1 MDRHIKPVS
10 FSVSIIL
17 VILKLPLI
25 FSGVIFLSDED
36 TLPSWERNV
45 FIDVNTMT
53 SSSEHVCTDDIER
66 LEHHSPLTIDC
77 QYNEGSGATW
87 KSSSIP
93 NNTKLENLHRDE
105 TAEGP
110 FHLNPSQ
117 ADER

>member
-1 MDRHIKPVS
+1 M
-10 FSVSIIL
+10 
-17 VILKLPLI
+17 ILKLLLI

-36 TLPSWERNV
+36 TPPPWEMNF

-53 SSSEHVCTDDIER
+53 SSSEHLCTDDIGR

-105 TAEGP
+105 TAEGT

-117 ADER
+117 ADERYFNFSVHIFLGF